1 MSVAS
6 KTKPLSCIQVLCDH
20 NSICNGFQRASEFD
34 THLAIFGAI
43 LTLLRTS
50 SCESIYAPRHTS
62 FQLKQI
68 SRAICTIPK
77 SILLVDCQLPYNRYT
92 RFRAENLIAVKTM
105 IFFFYCCFKY
115 FACCSSDRE
124 TVAAEGLVELVIK
137 PYVSVLI
144 PPWEVCARAL
154 ASNAV
159 LHGCSPPPAASL
171 RQPAPPAL

>member
-1 MSVAS
+1 MQELSVQVLQDLFPMSVAS

-105 IFFFYCCFKY
+105 IFFF
-115 FACCSSDRE
+115 
-124 TVAAEGLVELVIK
+124 TVALNILPAV
-137 PYVSVLI
+137 
-144 PPWEVCARAL
+144 PPIE
-154 ASNAV
+154 
-159 LHGCSPPPAASL
+159 
-171 RQPAPPAL
+171 RQWLLKDWSS